1 MIEITARKRLA
12 DFHLDVEINLPGE
25 PVAVFGPSGAGKSTL
40 LNIVAGLLRPDSG
53 RISID
58 GEVLFDSAAGIDT
71 PAERRGF
78 GLVPQEGLLFPH
90 RTVRENLL
98 YGYRR
103 VRGRPRTIE
112 LNEVAEVLEIG
123 SLLDRYPATLSGGEA
138 QRVALGRALLA
149 SPRLLLFDEPL
160 ASVDGRLKWRI
171 LPYLKL
177 AISHFN
183 LPALY
188 VSHDPTE
195 VTSIASHIAVLHGG
209 RIVAAG
215 PYREIIDLPEV
226 YGIFTREGVNNVLAG
241 TVDANLP
248 EYGYSVVSVGEATFK
263 VALVDAPPGAEIGLA
278 IRANEIIISRGQP
291 GKISTRN
298 VLRGRVAGFAN
309 VGSLILVHVDI
320 GCELIVELT
329 HGAATELLLAEGT
342 EIWVLIKSNAFQI
355 HSTLRPA

>member
-1 MIEITARKRLA
+1 MIEITARKRFA
-12 DFHLDVEINLPGE
+12 DFDLDVEFSLPGE

-40 LNIVAGLLRPDSG
+40 LNIVAGLLKPDSG
-53 RISID
+53 RISIN
-58 GEVLFDSAAGIDT
+58 GELLYDSTTGIDT

-90 RTVRENLL
+90 RTVRDNLL
-98 YGYRR
+98 FGYKR
-103 VRGRPRTIE
+103 VHGRPRTIE
-112 LNEVAEVLEIG
+112 LDEVVDVLEIG
-123 SLLDRYPATLSGGEA
+123 SLLYRYPATLSGGEA

-160 ASVDGRLKWRI
+160 ASVDERLKWRI

-177 AISHFN
+177 AVSYFN

-195 VTSIASHIAVLHGG
+195 VTSIASRIVVLHGG

-215 PYREIIDLPEV
+215 PYLEIIDLPEV
-226 YGIFTREGVNNVLAG
+226 YGVFTREGVNNVLTG
-241 TVDANLP
+241 TVEANLP
-248 EYGYSVVSVGEATFK
+248 QYGYSVVGVGEATFK
-263 VALVDAPPGAEIGLA
+263 VALANAPPGSEIGLA
-278 IRANEIIISRGQP
+278 IKANEVIIARERP

-298 VLRGRVAGFAN
+298 VLKGKVAGFAN
-309 VGSLILVHVDI
+309 VGSLILVHVDV
-320 GCELIVELT
+320 GCEIIVELT

-355 HSTLRPA
+355 QTR